1 MPLKSAMQNKE
12 EQTMKLVAIA
22 GSIAEDSYNKKLVNF
37 MAKAYSDVAQIEVLD
52 IDQVPLF
59 NRDLSYKDFDQ
70 LVELDRKIKLADGVI
85 LATPEHN
92 HTTTVAMKS
101 LLEWLSSDTHP
112 FQDKPVLIVGAS
124 YHIQGTSRAQ
134 MDLRD
139 ILDAPG
145 VNTIALPGNDFLLGN
160 CQDKFDEQG
169 NLNDEGTIKFLN
181 SVLVKFTEW
190 VNTINA
196 VSAEEAADWTK
207 EDLIA
212 SGVTDT
218 TIDVD
223 KMSKDWVNQ
232 ASEKTNAAKDTD
244 YVKLDSGVLSVNQL
258 NWFLKT
264 MPMELT
270 YMDDNDQFIYYN
282 HYLDRD
288 DMLAPRYPWQTGMP
302 MSEVHPKRAI
312 NGVKRVINQ
321 LRYNKTDLVKMPVPG
336 NKLNEKWIMHYY
348 KRMADEEGKFRGI
361 NEWVLDIWPIVAQY
375 LEMTGQKLVADLNAK
390 VDAHGG
396 TSGSNSAPVS
406 APTST
411 DTDAGASDSEETSTP
426 AVEEPAVDTNA
437 GASGEE
443 EETTTPAAPVAKVE
457 TSAVDTEASAS
468 SEEDDAANGIPDS
481 VDTDAG
487 ASD

>member
-1 MPLKSAMQNKE
+1 
-12 EQTMKLVAIA
+12 MKLVAIA

-37 MAKAYSDVAQIEVLD
+37 MAKAYSDVANIEVLSL
-52 IDQVPLF
+52 DQVPLF
-59 NRDLSYKDFDQ
+59 DRDLSYKDFDQ

-101 LLEWLSSDTHP
+101 MLEWLSTDTHP

-124 YHIQGTSRAQ
+124 YHVQGTSRAQ

-145 VNTIALPGNDFLLGN
+145 VNAIALPGNDFLLGN
-160 CQDKFDEQG
+160 CKEKFDEQG

-207 EDLIA
+207 EDLTA
-212 SGVTDT
+212 SGITDT

-223 KMSKDWVNQ
+223 MMSKDWVNQ
-232 ASEKTNAAKDTD
+232 AAAKTHAAEDTD

-302 MSEVHPKRAI
+302 MSEVHPQRAM

-336 NKLNEKWIMHYY
+336 NKVNEKWLMHYY

-375 LEMTGQKLVADLNAK
+375 LEMTGQKLVADPNAK

-396 TSGSNSAPVS
+396 ASDSKETSAPV
-406 APTST
+406 A
-411 DTDAGASDSEETSTP
+411 
-426 AVEEPAVDTNA
+426 EPAVDTNA

-443 EETTTPAAPVAKVE
+443 EETTSPASPVAKVE
-457 TSAVDTEASAS
+457 PSVDTDAGAS

>member
-1 MPLKSAMQNKE
+1 
-12 EQTMKLVAIA
+12 MKLVAIA

-145 VNTIALPGNDFLLGN
+145 VNAIALPGNDFLLGN

-207 EDLIA
+207 EDLTA
-212 SGVTDT
+212 SDVTDT

>member
-1 MPLKSAMQNKE
+1 
-12 EQTMKLVAIA
+12 MKLVAIA
-22 GSIAEDSYNKKLVNF
+22 GSIAKDSYNKKLVNF
-37 MAKAYSDVAQIEVLD
+37 MAKAYSDVANIEVLSL
-52 IDQVPLF
+52 DQVPLF
-59 NRDLSYKDFDQ
+59 DRDLSYKDFDQ

-101 LLEWLSSDTHP
+101 MLEWLSTDTHP

-145 VNTIALPGNDFLLGN
+145 VNAIALPGNDFLLGN
-160 CQDKFDEQG
+160 CKEKFDEQG

-207 EDLIA
+207 EDLTA
-212 SGVTDT
+212 SGITDT

-223 KMSKDWVNQ
+223 MMSKDWVNQ
-232 ASEKTNAAKDTD
+232 AAAKTHAAEDTD

-302 MSEVHPKRAI
+302 MSEVHPQRAM

-336 NKLNEKWIMHYY
+336 NKVNEKWLMHYY

-375 LEMTGQKLVADLNAK
+375 LEMTGQKLVADPNAK

-396 TSGSNSAPVS
+396 ASGKPASPSVEANQ
-406 APTST
+406 T
-411 DTDAGASDSEETSTP
+411 DTDAGASDSDSEETSAP
-426 AVEEPAVDTNA
+426 VAEPAVDTNA

-443 EETTTPAAPVAKVE
+443 EETTTSASPVAKVE
-457 TSAVDTEASAS
+457 PSVDTDAGAS

>member
-1 MPLKSAMQNKE
+1 
-12 EQTMKLVAIA
+12 MKLVAIA
-22 GSIAEDSYNKKLVNF
+22 GSIAKDSYNKKLVNF
-37 MAKAYSDVAQIEVLD
+37 MAKAYSDVANIEVLSL
-52 IDQVPLF
+52 DQVPLF
-59 NRDLSYKDFDQ
+59 DRDLSYKDFDQ

-101 LLEWLSSDTHP
+101 MLEWLSTDTHP

-145 VNTIALPGNDFLLGN
+145 VNAIALPGNDFLLGN
-160 CQDKFDEQG
+160 CKEKFDEQG

-207 EDLIA
+207 EDLTA
-212 SGVTDT
+212 SGITDT

-223 KMSKDWVNQ
+223 MMSKDWVNQ
-232 ASEKTNAAKDTD
+232 AATKTHAAEDTD

-302 MSEVHPKRAI
+302 MSEVHPQRAM

-336 NKLNEKWIMHYY
+336 NKVNEKWLMHYY

-375 LEMTGQKLVADLNAK
+375 LEMTGQKLVADPNAK

-396 TSGSNSAPVS
+396 ASGKPASPSVEANQ
-406 APTST
+406 T
-411 DTDAGASDSEETSTP
+411 DTDAGASDSDSEETSAP
-426 AVEEPAVDTNA
+426 VAEPAVDTNA

-443 EETTTPAAPVAKVE
+443 EETTTSASPVAKVE
-457 TSAVDTEASAS
+457 PSVDTDAGAS

>member
-1 MPLKSAMQNKE
+1 
-12 EQTMKLVAIA
+12 MKLVAIA
-22 GSIAEDSYNKKLVNF
+22 GSIAKDSYNKKLVNF
-37 MAKAYSDVAQIEVLD
+37 MAKAYSDVANIEVLSL
-52 IDQVPLF
+52 DQVPLF
-59 NRDLSYKDFDQ
+59 DRDLSYKDFDQ

-101 LLEWLSSDTHP
+101 MLEWLSTDTHP

-145 VNTIALPGNDFLLGN
+145 VNAIALPGNDFLLCN
-160 CQDKFDEQG
+160 CKEKFDEQG

-207 EDLIA
+207 EDLTA
-212 SGVTDT
+212 SGITDT

-223 KMSKDWVNQ
+223 MMSKDWVNQ
-232 ASEKTNAAKDTD
+232 AAAKTHAAEDTD

-302 MSEVHPKRAI
+302 MSEVHPQRAM

-336 NKLNEKWIMHYY
+336 NKVNEKWLMHYY

-375 LEMTGQKLVADLNAK
+375 LEMTGQKLVADPNAK

-396 TSGSNSAPVS
+396 ASGKPASPSVEANQ
-406 APTST
+406 T
-411 DTDAGASDSEETSTP
+411 DTDAGASDSDSEETSAP
-426 AVEEPAVDTNA
+426 VAEPAVDTNA

-443 EETTTPAAPVAKVE
+443 EETTTSASPVAKVE
-457 TSAVDTEASAS
+457 PSVDTDAGAS

>member
-1 MPLKSAMQNKE
+1 
-12 EQTMKLVAIA
+12 MKLVAIA
-22 GSIAEDSYNKKLVNF
+22 GSIAKDSYNKKLVNF
-37 MAKAYSDVAQIEVLD
+37 MAKAYSDVANIEVLSL
-52 IDQVPLF
+52 DQVPLF
-59 NRDLSYKDFDQ
+59 DRDLSYKDFDQ

-101 LLEWLSSDTHP
+101 MLEWLSTDTHP

-145 VNTIALPGNDFLLGN
+145 VNAIALPGNDFLLGN
-160 CQDKFDEQG
+160 CKEKFDEQG

-207 EDLIA
+207 EDLTA
-212 SGVTDT
+212 SGITGT

-223 KMSKDWVNQ
+223 MMSKDWVNQ
-232 ASEKTNAAKDTD
+232 AAAKTHAAEDTD

-302 MSEVHPKRAI
+302 MSEVHPQRAM

-336 NKLNEKWIMHYY
+336 NKVNEKWLMHYY

-375 LEMTGQKLVADLNAK
+375 LEMTGQKLVADPNAK

-396 TSGSNSAPVS
+396 ASGKPASPSVEANQ
-406 APTST
+406 T
-411 DTDAGASDSEETSTP
+411 DTDAGASDSDSEETSAP
-426 AVEEPAVDTNA
+426 VAEPAVDTNA

-443 EETTTPAAPVAKVE
+443 EETTTSASPVAKVE
-457 TSAVDTEASAS
+457 PSVDTDAGAS

>member
-1 MPLKSAMQNKE
+1 
-12 EQTMKLVAIA
+12 MKLVAIA
-22 GSIAEDSYNKKLVNF
+22 GSIAKDSYNKKLVNF
-37 MAKAYSDVAQIEVLD
+37 MAKAYSDVANIEVLSL
-52 IDQVPLF
+52 DQVPLF
-59 NRDLSYKDFDQ
+59 DRDLSYKDFDQ

-101 LLEWLSSDTHP
+101 MLEWLSTDTHP

-145 VNTIALPGNDFLLGN
+145 VNAIALPGNDFLLGN
-160 CQDKFDEQG
+160 CKEKFDEQG

-207 EDLIA
+207 EDLTA
-212 SGVTDT
+212 SGITDT

-223 KMSKDWVNQ
+223 MMSKDWVNQ
-232 ASEKTNAAKDTD
+232 AAAKTHAAEDTD

-302 MSEVHPKRAI
+302 MSEVHPQRAM

-336 NKLNEKWIMHYY
+336 NKVNEKWLMHYY

-375 LEMTGQKLVADLNAK
+375 LEMTGQKLVADPNAK

-396 TSGSNSAPVS
+396 ASGKPASPSVEANQ
-406 APTST
+406 T
-411 DTDAGASDSEETSTP
+411 DTDAGASDSDREETSAP
-426 AVEEPAVDTNA
+426 VAEPAVDTNA

-443 EETTTPAAPVAKVE
+443 EETTTSASPVAKVE
-457 TSAVDTEASAS
+457 
-468 SEEDDAANGIPDS
+468 PS